1 MATANAP
8 CYKELLHAWYTPI
21 GYRPVR
27 SGTIDENYPG
37 CSAAGHILR
46 RRRLPQGPVVLPTL
60 PRRSRTVGL
69 RTLDDPPAIGEPD
82 LSSIAEAEAMV
93 VASQYGISAAP
104 TLHPSRAIWVSV

>member
-46 RRRLPQGPVVLPTL
+46 RRRLPQGPVVRPTL
-60 PRRSRTVGL
+60 PR
-69 RTLDDPPAIGEPD
+69 PPAIGELD

-93 VASQYGISAAP
+93 VANQYGVSAGP
-104 TLHPSRAIWVSV
+104 TFHPRRATWVSV